1 LHVAG
6 TMKTLVLVLLCAAG
20 TTGAFGQDQAA
31 TFKGGVDLV
40 ALNVVVVDPQQQ
52 FVGGLTAGNFAVY
65 EDGVQQDVSFF
76 AAAELPLDL
85 AILLDTSAS
94 MYDKIATAQ
103 KAAVGFVSALRPVD
117 RLLVIDI
124 KDSARVLS
132 PLSHD
137 LEAARSAIL
146 GTSPAGSTAIYNGLY
161 LTLKEMAR
169 QKQPGQN
176 LRRQALVLLSDGDDT
191 TSLVTYDDVMEL
203 ARQAGISIY
212 TIKLR
217 SSQFESDMAR
227 RNAQASKSE
236 YAMKELAQET
246 GGRSFHALQV
256 NDLSGV
262 YKSIGHELASQYA
275 IGYMP
280 TNQRRDGAY
289 RRVNVRIVDRA
300 NAQPRTRAGYLAPR
314 R

>member
-1 LHVAG
+1 MHVTG

-103 KAAVGFVSALRPVD
+103 KAAVGFVSALRPED

-137 LEAARSAIL
+137 LDAARSVIL
-146 GTSPAGSTAIYNGLY
+146 GTSAAGSTAIYNGLY